1 MRRSGVERDGTK
13 CSRTK
18 RNGRENNR
26 VTHDGRTRKGTTRN
40 RMNHNG
46 MWLAA
51 LLVLAPLAL
60 APSLAPAGD
69 LEVAVEGGAAWQT
82 RNDFRI
88 PGDGGT
94 LVKLTDFDSG
104 PAPAFRA
111 TLRWDFTER
120 QSLRLLVAPLSL
132 ETTFAPAE
140 PVAFQDLV
148 FPAGEPTDARY
159 VFNSWR
165 LTWYWRFASSGRW
178 TFRFGATLKVR
189 DAEIGL
195 SGAPGTSVKD
205 DLGLVPLVYA
215 YARYQATD
223 ALAFEAEADALAAP
237 QGRAEDVSIKA
248 VLRVSER
255 VSVDAGYRLLEGGAD
270 NDEVYTF
277 AFFHYAVAG
286 VRVRF

>member
-1 MRRSGVERDGTK
+1 VA
-13 CSRTK
+13 
-18 RNGRENNR
+18 
-26 VTHDGRTRKGTTRN
+26 VT
-40 RMNHNG
+40 
-46 MWLAA
+46 LATA
-51 LLVLAPLAL
+51 ATLSAPR
-60 APSLAPAGD
+60 PASAAD
-69 LEVAVEGGAAWQT
+69 FEAAVEGGAAWQT

-94 LVKLTDFDSG
+94 LVKLADYDSG
-104 PAPAFRA
+104 PVAAFRA

-132 ETTFAPAE
+132 DTTFTPAE
-140 PVAFQDLV
+140 PVVFQDLV
-148 FPAGEPTDARY
+148 FPAGQPTDATY

-165 LTWYWRFASSGRW
+165 LTWCWRFASTGKWS
-178 TFRFGATLKVR
+178 FRLGATLKVR

-195 SGAPGTSVKD
+195 SGAPGSSVKD
-205 DLGLVPLVYA
+205 DLGVVPLVYA

-223 ALAFEAEADALAAP
+223 ALALEAEADALAAP
-237 QGRAEDVSIKA
+237 QGRAEDVSLKA
-248 VLRVSER
+248 VFRVGDT
-255 VSVDAGYRLLEGGAD
+255 VSLDVGYRLLEGGAD